1 MLVRTVKGLGRR
13 FSWTQLLDNDDRQG
27 SLFETEVACDCFD
40 GGLDS

>member
-13 FSWTQLLDNDDRQG
+13 FSWTQLLDNDRQG